1 MGDSDSGYQFGSRIG
16 DDEVARL
23 ELQGSALAPAT
34 RMIFAEA
41 GIRPCMRVL
50 DLGCGAG
57 DVAFVAAGLVGPDGS
72 VVGVDRTP
80 EALARA
86 RLRAEQRGLAQVQFV
101 EGDLGEPAPGGPFDA
116 IVERLVLWTVPDPAA
131 LLRRQATVLRPGGL
145 VVPIEEDLST
155 IRSLPETA
163 FGTQVKSWLVEA
175 FAKAGMSMVGSRL
188 WAILQEAGLHPLGMI
203 GIQPHFG
210 PGDELGIAFLVETMR
225 IAEPLIVGT
234 GVATAEQIGTDTFEQ
249 RLRDENQRAQAV
261 GAYPMLLSAWAT
273 TGPQ

>member
-1 MGDSDSGYQFGSRIG
+1 MGDGDPAYQFGSGIG
-16 DDEVARL
+16 ADEVARL

-34 RMIFAEA
+34 RMILTEA
-41 GIRPCMRVL
+41 GIQPGMRVL

-57 DVAFVAAGLVGPDGS
+57 DVTFVAAGLVGPAGF
-72 VVGVDRTP
+72 VVGIDRSP

-86 RLRAEQRGLAQVQFV
+86 RLRAAQRGLAQVRFV

-116 IVERLVLWTVPDPAA
+116 IVERLVLWTVPDPAG

-155 IRSLPETA
+155 IRSLPPTP

-175 FAKAGMSMVGSRL
+175 FDKAGMSMVGHRL
-188 WAILQEAGLHPLGMI
+188 WAILQQAGLHPVGMI

-210 PGDELGIAFLVETMR
+210 PADEAGIAVLVETMR
-225 IAEPLIVGT
+225 LAAPLIVGT
-234 GVATAEQIGTDTFEQ
+234 GVATAEQIGMDTFEQ
-249 RLRDENQRAQAV
+249 RLREENQRTQAV
-261 GAYPMLLSAWAT
+261 GAFPMLLSAWAT